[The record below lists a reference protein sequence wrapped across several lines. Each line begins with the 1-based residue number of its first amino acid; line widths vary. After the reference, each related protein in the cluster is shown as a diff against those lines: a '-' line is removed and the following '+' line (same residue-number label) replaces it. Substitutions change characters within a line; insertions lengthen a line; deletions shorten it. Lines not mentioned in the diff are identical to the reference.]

1 VSCPLHPAAVCPL
14 KTLRQVVAK
23 RGEVTLREGDL
34 GGRLAGF
41 SQHDDVSAAL
51 DYRLTDE
58 MWRATVDH
66 ECRHLLHGPVPR
78 DPQLIRA
85 DEARVRRET
94 ADALVPMGAALAL
107 IDRVWTAEEMREF
120 AARHGVPV
128 AVVADALRPQA
139 EPLTLIP
146 RPRAEDA
153 A

>member
-1 VSCPLHPAAVCPL
+1 VTCPLHPAAVCPL

-23 RGEVTLREGDL
+23 RGEITLREGDL

-58 MWRATVDH
+58 MWHATVDH
-66 ECRHLLHGPVPR
+66 ECRHLLHGPILDR
-78 DPQLIRA
+78 QLIRA

-94 ADALVPMGAALAL
+94 AAALVPMGAALAL
-107 IDRVWTAEEMREF
+107 IEREWTADQLQEI

-128 AVVADALRPQA
+128 AVVADAFRRAPA
-139 EPLTLIP
+139 EAPALIP
-146 RPRAEDA
+146 RPREDA